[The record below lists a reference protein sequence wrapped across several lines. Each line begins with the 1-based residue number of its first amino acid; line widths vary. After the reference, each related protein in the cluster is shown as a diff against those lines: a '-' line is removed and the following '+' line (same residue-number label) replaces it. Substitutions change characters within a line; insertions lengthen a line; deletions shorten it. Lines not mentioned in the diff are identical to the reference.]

1 MLMMNEKAL
10 AVSKSH
16 SAYDGIRAQEFT
28 SKVILSI
35 DKNRGGPAP
44 VDLEF
49 TKDLAHF
56 RLEPMGSVVEDR
68 LVDTLMY
75 PE

>member
-1 MLMMNEKAL
+1 MLNEKAL

-16 SAYDGIRAQEFT
+16 SAYDGVRAQEFT
-28 SKVILSI
+28 HQVVVSV

-44 VDLEF
+44 VEMEYA
-49 TKDLAHF
+49 KDLAHF
-56 RLEPMGSVVEDR
+56 RLEPRGSIVEDR
-68 LVDTLMY
+68 LVDTLLY

>member
-1 MLMMNEKAL
+1 MMNEKAL
-10 AVSKSH
+10 AVSKAH
-16 SAYDGIRAQEFT
+16 SAFDAVRALEFNNQ
-28 SKVILSI
+28 VVLSV

-44 VDLEF
+44 IDMEF

-56 RLEPMGSVVEDR
+56 RLEPQGAIVEDR
-68 LVDTLMY
+68 LVDTLLY